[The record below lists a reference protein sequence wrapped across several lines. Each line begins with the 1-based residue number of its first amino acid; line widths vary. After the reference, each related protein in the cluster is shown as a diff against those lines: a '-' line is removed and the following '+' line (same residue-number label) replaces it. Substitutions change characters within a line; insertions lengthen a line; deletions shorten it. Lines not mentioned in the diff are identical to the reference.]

1 MINSFVGPWGIKADY
16 GWFHV
21 YAFTMLFGMV
31 VAIFASWYKLW
42 RYKIPS
48 DGLAL
53 SVIFIIPISLFGA
66 SWIGKTDPYN
76 PLGFWEKFAFW
87 KPGMSIHG
95 GVLFGLIVGLIF
107 FAIFKKKTKISLF
120 VYGDCIIPNVLLGQ
134 VIGRWGNFYNHEL
147 LGQIVGYSATLN
159 GSGIAAI
166 NWLPAFIR
174 DNSFQLFSG
183 VPETGLNPVTNQIE
197 YVFRAPI
204 FLYESLANLGF
215 WVILTFVL
223 PKAFRWFSKK
233 PWKIASEKYKLL
245 TFNNI
250 INERKTKT
258 TKLVSN
264 KQETFNNQAM
274 FLFAENQ
281 ATSFR
286 QKFLFFIKNPFK
298 LLNLSIS
305 LIYQNQ
311 KLKRKYW
318 KSDFYNYQADQ
329 FIVKNLSEKYKIKKT
344 EVLTNNDYKRITKS
358 YLISK
363 AYCARSK
370 ELYYL
375 NNPRN
380 YLVMRSGVQMWLYF
394 FGWNLIR
401 FAIELQRPD
410 EHLFLINRRAL
421 DYTLL
426 ILFFTVTFILAS
438 LSQWVFAKY
447 NRNSDWTYEKQ
458 Y

>member
-21 YAFTMLFGMV
+21 YAFTMLFGMA
-31 VAIFASWYKLW
+31 VAIIASWYKLRW
-42 RYKIPS
+42 YKIPS

-53 SVIFIIPISLFGA
+53 SIIFIIPISLFGA
-66 SWIGKTDPYN
+66 SWIGKTDPLN

-95 GVLFGLIVGLIF
+95 GVLFGSIVGLIF
-107 FAIFKKKTKISLF
+107 FAIFRKKANISLF

-134 VIGRWGNFYNHEL
+134 VIGRWGNFFNHEL
-147 LGQIVGYSATLN
+147 LGQVVGYSTTLD

-174 DNSFQLFSG
+174 DNSFQLLFGS
-183 VPETGLNPVTNQIE
+183 PETGINPDTGQIE
-197 YVFRAPI
+197 YIFRAPI

-215 WVILTFVL
+215 WVILTFLL
-223 PKAFRWFSKK
+223 PNAFRWFSKK
-233 PWKIASEKYKLL
+233 PWKIESEKYKLL
-245 TFNNI
+245 TFDSFL
-250 INERKTKT
+250 NEKLTKT
-258 TKLVSN
+258 TKSLSD
-264 KQETFNNQAM
+264 KQKGFNEQAM
-274 FLFAENQ
+274 LLFTKNEENN
-281 ATSFR
+281 FH
-286 QKFLFFIKNPFK
+286 QKFIIFLKNPFK
-298 LLNLSIS
+298 FLNLVTS
-305 LIYQNQ
+305 LGYQNW

-318 KSDFYNYQADQ
+318 KSAFYNYQVDQ
-329 FIVKNLSEKYKIKKT
+329 FTIKTLNEKYKTKKT
-344 EVLTNNDYKRITKS
+344 EILTNSEYKKIIKS
-358 YLISK
+358 HLISK
-363 AYCARSK
+363 AYYARSK

-375 NNPRN
+375 NNPKN
-380 YLVMRSGVQMWLYF
+380 YLIMRSGVQTWLYF

-401 FAIELQRPD
+401 FSIELRRPN

-426 ILFFTVTFILAS
+426 IAIFVVAFILAI

-447 NRNSDWTYEKQ
+447 NRNSNWTYEKQ

>member
-31 VAIFASWYKLW
+31 VAIFASWYKLR

-66 SWIGKTDPYN
+66 SWIGKTDPYQ

-107 FAIFKKKTKISLF
+107 FAIFRKKTKISLF

-147 LGQIVGYSATLN
+147 LGQIVGYSTTLN
-159 GSGIAAI
+159 GNGIAAI

-174 DNSFQLFSG
+174 DNSFQLILDE
-183 VPETGLNPVTNQIE
+183 PERIIHNGQLMF
-197 YVFRAPI
+197 VFRAPI

-215 WVILTFVL
+215 WIILTFLL
-223 PKAFRWFSKK
+223 PKTFRWFSKK
-233 PWKIASEKYKLL
+233 PWKIESEKYKLL
-245 TFNNI
+245 TFDNI
-250 INERKTKT
+250 LNDKITKA
-258 TKLVSN
+258 TKSVSS

-274 FLFAENQ
+274 LLFTENQ
-281 ATSFR
+281 ENSFH
-286 QKFLFFIKNPFK
+286 QKFIFFAKNPFK
-298 LLNLSIS
+298 LLNLFLS
-305 LIYQNQ
+305 LTYKNH

-318 KSDFYNYQADQ
+318 KSAFYNYQADQ
-329 FIVKNLSEKYKIKKT
+329 FTVKNLNEKYQTKKT
-344 EVLTNNDYKRITKS
+344 EILANSEYKRITKS
-358 YLISK
+358 HLISK
-363 AYCARSK
+363 AYYARSK

-375 NNPRN
+375 NNPKN
-380 YLVMRSGVQMWLYF
+380 YLIMRSGVQMWLYF

-401 FAIELQRPD
+401 FSIELQRPD

-426 ILFFTVTFILAS
+426 ILFFVITFILAS

-447 NRNSDWTYEKQ
+447 NRNSNWTYEKQ